1 LSVLV
6 AFLGMI
12 AFFVGIGY
20 CIVYAVKKRPIKK
33 GLIFMGAGLMMFAVG
48 GSFMLETQTSADQDR
63 TAISSSQ
70 KTEDTKEEAQKKK
83 EAQRKEQEEKE
94 KQEAER
100 KEQQEKERKEAELK
114 EQQKKEAEQKE
125 QQEKEKQEKER
136 KEAEEKAQQ
145 LAEADGLVSQAEAQQ
160 TRAAYDTAK
169 AAVAGL
175 PEANDGLNTRLS
187 AVESSITQKE
197 QAAAQQAEE
206 QRIAAQQAEAQRQAA
221 AAQQAEA
228 QRQAEQAAA
237 QQAAPPSNQQTQT
250 VYVAPQS
257 GRRYHFDSH
266 CRGLRNANQIQPLT
280 LQQAIDQGYTL
291 CGFED

>member
-1 LSVLV
+1 
-6 AFLGMI
+6 
-12 AFFVGIGY
+12 
-20 CIVYAVKKRPIKK
+20 
-33 GLIFMGAGLMMFAVG
+33 MGAGLMMFAVG
-48 GSFMLETQTSADQDR
+48 GSFMPETQSSADQGR

-94 KQEAER
+94 KQEAE
-100 KEQQEKERKEAELK
+100 LK

-125 QQEKEKQEKER
+125 QQEKER

-197 QAAAQQAEE
+197 QAEAQQAEE
-206 QRIAAQQAEAQRQAA
+206 QRI

-257 GRRYHFDSH
+257 GRRYHYNSS